1 VERRDD
7 QGPVLDAARLA
18 DLRQGLPA
26 TTVVS
31 LIDQCLA
38 DMRRRIPGLQAAL
51 NQGAVRDVEAAAH
64 ALAGMA
70 GTYGLAAM
78 DRRMR
83 RIILLAREG
92 DVAAAALAA
101 QGMEADLAEAAEAI
115 RMHLRAAAA

>member
-1 VERRDD
+1 M
-7 QGPVLDAARLA
+7 LNAARLA

-26 TTVVS
+26 ATVVS

-38 DMRRRIPGLQAAL
+38 DMRKRMPGLQAAL
-51 NQGAVRDVEAAAH
+51 TQGVARDIESAAH
-64 ALAGMA
+64 ALAGMS

-92 DVAAAALAA
+92 DLAAAAVAA